1 MVRLFAKVVG
11 SRLWRFGPAAID
23 YQQSLGVLL
32 DLSPGYCQNCEGSER
47 PAFLTASLNMANG
60 TEGLLLQL
68 FTIFV
73 WAKVFGELFE
83 RLYLPAVLGEI
94 LAGIILGPYATQF
107 VIPSPTVY
115 SIAEIGAIFLL
126 FTVGLETNPKDLISV
141 SRLSLRVAVG
151 GVALPFIAGFWL
163 LRADGQPVHEAAFV
177 AAAMVATSV
186 GITARVL
193 RDLHVLKLRVSR
205 IVLGAAV
212 FDDMLGMILLGI
224 VVSVATGAGIRWLH
238 LSLVIVEAAGFAVFM
253 IYFGPRLVRRIR
265 PGLQRM
271 QTHDAPLVLAL
282 AICLGLSVVATKIG
296 MAAIIGAF
304 FAGLAFADYSPE
316 WNLEPRAQAI
326 NQLLA
331 PFFFFTMGS
340 RLQLSVFSREV
351 VVMGLAISL
360 LAIITKMLGCGLPLI
375 REGWMTVLRAGVGMT
390 PRGEVALI
398 VALIGLQMN
407 MISQRSYAL
416 VIMMTAITTILPPP
430 VLRILFRE
438 KTAALA
444 PSGEAGEAEE
454 SLHGGIG

>member
-1 MVRLFAKVVG
+1 MTNG
-11 SRLWRFGPAAID
+11 S
-23 YQQSLGVLL
+23 
-32 DLSPGYCQNCEGSER
+32 
-47 PAFLTASLNMANG
+47 
-60 TEGLLLQL
+60 EGLLLQL

-94 LAGIILGPYATQF
+94 LAGIVLGPYATQF
-107 VIPSPTVY
+107 VVPTPTVY
-115 SIAEIGAIFLL
+115 SIAELGAIFLL
-126 FTVGLETNPKDLISV
+126 FTVGLETNAKDLISV
-141 SRLSLRVAVG
+141 ARLSLRVAIG
-151 GVALPFIAGFWL
+151 GVILPFIAGFWL
-163 LRADGQPVHEAAFV
+163 LRADGQSVHEAAFV

-193 RDLHVLKLRVSR
+193 RDLNALKLRVSR
-205 IVLGAAV
+205 IILGAAV
-212 FDDMLGMILLGI
+212 FDDMLGMILLG
-224 VVSVATGAGIRWLH
+224 VVISVAAGEGIHWLH
-238 LSLVIVEAAGFAVFM
+238 LSLVIVEAVGFAVFM
-253 IYFGPRLVRRIR
+253 VYFGPRLVRRIR

-271 QTHDAPLVLAL
+271 QTHDAPLILAL

-304 FAGLAFADYSPE
+304 FAGLAFADFSPE

-326 NQLLA
+326 NQLLS

-351 VVMGLAISL
+351 VVIGAFISL

-375 REGWMTVLRAGVGMT
+375 REGWKTVLRAGVGMT

-416 VIMMTAITTILPPP
+416 VIMMTAVTTILPPP
-430 VLRILFRE
+430 ILRILFRE
-438 KTAALA
+438 KTAA
-444 PSGEAGEAEE
+444 PEDDTESEHEAEE